1 MKRYFIVIPKN
12 EVTEEMNS
20 ILISI
25 INSNDNNYIIGM
37 VCNNV
42 PSILNSYTILNKN
55 EYYQL
60 LEDEPELWVPEEL
73 R

>member
-1 MKRYFIVIPKN
+1 MKRYFVIIPKN

-20 ILISI
+20 ILVNT
-25 INSNDNNYIIGM
+25 INSNDDNYIIGM

-42 PSILNSYTILNKN
+42 PNIFDNYTTLNKN

-60 LEDEPELWVPEEL
+60 LEDEPELWVPEEI